1 MLWARSRTM
10 RKTAAAAGVDGKSRG
25 RWLGAVG
32 KGRLRGRG
40 GQRGGGG
47 DRDASALQEWQDTE
61 QSVAPYSPSN
71 PEQEAGG

>member
-1 MLWARSRTM
+1 MAGSR
-10 RKTAAAAGVDGKSRG
+10 
-25 RWLGAVG
+25 G

-40 GQRGGGG
+40 GQLAGAGGA
-47 DRDASALQEWQDTE
+47 DRDASALQEWQDME

>member
-1 MLWARSRTM
+1 M
-10 RKTAAAAGVDGKSRG
+10 RKTAAAAGIGGKSRG

-32 KGRLRGRG
+32 RGDWG
-40 GQRGGGG
+40 DGVGSWGAG

-61 QSVAPYSPSN
+61 QSVAPYSPSD